1 MIVKNIIVLYLLF
14 LQSLVYSQIG
24 STTFDIPISI
34 SITSSL
40 SISRI
45 SGDLDFGEVLST
57 ASTQTLSR
65 DPEFGVLFEV
75 RGLFRERITVDYSN
89 NVVLDNHNWVSFNGS
104 GIEDDLTF
112 TPNVRHTGR
121 RSTYLNP
128 RNLSDGRR
136 IRLRNDNGVGKL
148 FIWVGGDLEVNPN
161 QNAGE
166 YEGTFNITVAY

>member
-1 MIVKNIIVLYLLF
+1 MCKLTKIVLFFLF
-14 LQSLVYSQIG
+14 VPSFIYSQIG